1 MDNHLS
7 PLHGLAQ
14 PVFKDDPLKGPV
26 AYRGIVELII
36 VPALVLCEM
45 QGDIG
50 VLEKRRCILA
60 VFGIEADA
68 DAGGKADFVMIDD
81 KRFIKGLHDLVRNS
95 GSILGP
101 VL

>member
-1 MDNHLS
+1 MT
-7 PLHGLAQ
+7 
-14 PVFKDDPLKGPV
+14 
-26 AYRGIVELII
+26 YRGIIELII

-50 VLEKRRCILA
+50 VLEKRSRILA

-68 DAGGKADFVMIDD
+68 DAGGKANFVMIDD
-81 KRFIKGLHDLVRNS
+81 KRFIKRLHDLVRNS

-101 VL
+101 VYKRQQQGELIASDPGDGIEFPDAVF